1 MIVLPLILSI
11 TIAQSAQEP
20 NTELRAAMFL
30 GSRSAQMQRDL
41 PIVHQVVLVPDE
53 ATYLDEI
60 SRWSPQARWP
70 VLFDKEPFASQFIRR
85 FDPEQVWRRESIGTA
100 IRDKAKAMQQAVA
113 QAWGDDSSIEVALTT
128 LQIPPLGV
136 VFTHPSDPARTAAV
150 ALAAGRGQ
158 LLKFMSNGWGKSQE
172 ILSQSRTTELLL
184 EINSILESSG
194 VKYSQLGDTIDAIT
208 ICQTMPSRVEF
219 SRTNDNPVA
228 LSDVIGRDP
237 TGKRFAWTGWVFGT
251 RVASTYMA
259 MCSLFLERDH
269 YWFCNTYQ
277 DTGGWAQYGLGTI
290 PQTLEQFGIEAE
302 VVDGT
307 LAGLQRA
314 EVGGVTT
321 DVTYFT
327 TKGNPDFLDMS
338 DVRTSPTWLP
348 ILDTPSA
355 LYFIHSW
362 SLKVPSVSTTVGGT
376 WLSRG
381 VYAYVG
387 SSHEPML
394 TAFVPPVEMMR
405 KTMSVIPFLVAARWI
420 DGNHMFS
427 KAWRVNTIG
436 DPLMLC
442 PPKNVVQ
449 RTMSPIQERPDYQ
462 SVKDIARDAMR
473 LVGRRPSDE
482 TIANAIQ
489 TLTILGQDSMCV
501 ELWNVAT
508 SSGNAGQFSAHA
520 ALPALFRLRNSD
532 GFLWAFSLIQKPSS
546 LERDM
551 LWQLVGTDS
560 KAPLQ
565 VLIDNLRKP
574 YELDDLTI
582 IADRIATSRGTI
594 ALKDIINDK
603 LKTANGRNM
612 RGLKKLRK
620 EYGG

>member
-1 MIVLPLILSI
+1 MIILPFIFLL
-11 TIAQSAQEP
+11 TFVQGGQEP
-20 NTELRAAMFL
+20 STELRAAMFL
-30 GSRSAQMQRDL
+30 GSRAAEMQRAL

-60 SRWSPQARWP
+60 SRWSPEARWP

-85 FDPEQVWRRESIGTA
+85 FEPEQVWRRESVG
-100 IRDKAKAMQQAVA
+100 RSVQDKEKAMEQAVA
-113 QAWGDDSSIEVALTT
+113 QAWGRDSSVEVALTD

-136 VFTHPSDPARTAAV
+136 VFTHPNDPARTAAV

-158 LLKFMSNGWGKSQE
+158 LLKFMSNEWGTSKE
-172 ILSQSRTTELLL
+172 ILSQSRTTELLQ
-184 EINSILESSG
+184 EINSILNASG
-194 VKYSQLGDTIDAIT
+194 VKYAQLGDTIDAIT
-208 ICQTMPSRVEF
+208 LCLTMPSRVEF

-228 LSDVIGRDP
+228 LSDVIGRDSS
-237 TGKRFAWTGWVFGT
+237 GKRFAWTGWIFGT
-251 RVASTYMA
+251 RVTSTYMA
-259 MCSLFLERDH
+259 MCSLFLERDR

-277 DTGGWAQYGLGTI
+277 NTGGWAQYGLGTI
-290 PQTLEQFGIEAE
+290 PQTLREFGIEAD

-307 LAGLQRA
+307 LAGLQQA

-321 DVTYFT
+321 DVSYFT
-327 TKGNPDFLDMS
+327 TKGNADFLDMS

-355 LYFIHSW
+355 LYFVHSW
-362 SLKVPSVSTTVGGT
+362 SLKVPSVPTTVGGT

-420 DGNHMFS
+420 EGTQVFS

-442 PPKNVVQ
+442 PPKNTVQ
-449 RTMSPIQERPDYQ
+449 RTKLPPQIQPGYQ
-462 SVKDIARDAMR
+462 SVKELARDAMR
-473 LVGRRPSDE
+473 LVSSEPSDKS
-482 TIANAIQ
+482 IANAIQ
-489 TLTILGQDSMCV
+489 TLTILGQDSMSGD
-501 ELWNVAT
+501 LWNIAT
-508 SSGNAGQFSAHA
+508 ASGNVGALTAHA
-520 ALPALFRLRNSD
+520 ALPSLFRLSNTD
-532 GFLWAFSLIQKPSS
+532 GFLWAFSLIQKPTT

-551 LWQLVGTDS
+551 LWQLLGTDD
-560 KAPLQ
+560 KTPLQ

-582 IADRIATSRGTI
+582 IADRIATTRGTT
-594 ALKDIINDK
+594 ALNDIITSR
-603 LKTANGRNM
+603 LKTATGRNM